1 MPLSTTDIAMQKR
14 RIVMRAAMLLI
25 ISILF
30 AGLSYQRLYDGKLDE
45 LKNIQGQKLFI
56 AANLFSRELGGL
68 GDLLSLLANGQAL
81 YHENT
86 QKDKNNQT
94 QDLSLKVQQQVQNYF
109 IQFGKASPRIAQIR
123 WLNQNGQEVIRV
135 DFKAGQAKVSRVNRL
150 QNKQSRYYFKQG
162 MKVAAPKRYFS
173 PIDLNVEH
181 GAVVQPFEPT
191 IRGTIQTSSSTHLL
205 QGLIIVNYQLDHLL
219 TTIRDHSI
227 PEAQLS
233 IVNHDGFWLLNS
245 QPDKEWGF
253 MLNQPKL
260 SLKTASQDL
269 WLYQSQHAAGGDYIV
284 DNVLSSFI
292 PLATFVGSGSGATT
306 NKLILY
312 ATSNKKYLSL
322 AQKNS
327 LNFALVIF
335 LTLVLCGSIIMWRGY
350 RYQDKLIELSLKLHD
365 EHQRLEQA
373 NASLIENIARQ
384 QLLQDELVEANKLS
398 SLGLMV
404 AGVAHELNTPIG
416 GAIIC
421 VTNADNANDKLK
433 KAMEQGLSKSQ
444 FSAAV
449 NLINRSLHLAII
461 NLDKAVSHIKHFKRL
476 AIDRVNEDYLNCL
489 LDDIVSDLIIR
500 LRPLLKKGKVVVI
513 EDVEDNLILVSRPGI
528 ISQVLENL
536 VVNSLNHG
544 FESGQQGIIKIK
556 ARRLD
561 TNQICITVSDNGS
574 GIPSSM
580 QSNLFEPFVTSG
592 RGKGNIGLGL
602 YMVNQWVTKLL
613 AGKLS
618 FVSEEN
624 SNREFTTQFTVLL
637 PINSNVSKINK
648 N

>member
-260 SLKTASQDL
+260 SLKTASQEL

-312 ATSNKKYLSL
+312 ATSSKKYLSL

-327 LNFALVIF
+327 LYFALVIF

-489 LDDIVSDLIIR
+489 LDDIVSDLIIS

>member
-14 RIVMRAAMLLI
+14 PIVMRAAMLLI

-219 TTIRDHSI
+219 TTIRDHSN

-260 SLKTASQDL
+260 SLKTASHEL
-269 WLYQSQHAAGGDYIV
+269 WLFQSQHAAGGDYIV

-312 ATSNKKYLSL
+312 ATSSKKYLSL

-327 LNFALVIF
+327 LYFALVIF

-384 QLLQDELVEANKLS
+384 QLLQDELVKANKLS

-489 LDDIVSDLIIR
+489 LDDIVSDLIIS

-513 EDVEDNLILVSRPGI
+513 EDIEDNLTLVSRPGI

-624 SNREFTTQFTVLL
+624 SNKEFTTQFTVLL